1 MLTARYDPYI
11 PESGSDW
18 DSIPHVRVPSVEA
31 MAPLVDVMS
40 LHVPLLPATRN
51 MITLAVLEKMKPTA
65 ILINVARGGVVKED
79 DLWQALREGVIA
91 SAGVDAWMSEPPT
104 KEVYGDILDLE
115 NLVMSP
121 HIGGSPAEVQIATCM
136 SMVDH
141 MKELID
147 GKPPRDRVG

>member
-1 MLTARYDPYI
+1 M
-11 PESGSDW
+11 
-18 DSIPHVRVPSVEA
+18 
-31 MAPLVDVMS
+31 
-40 LHVPLLPATRN
+40 
-51 MITLAVLEKMKPTA
+51 
-65 ILINVARGGVVKED
+65 KED

-104 KEVYGDILDLE
+104 NEVYGDILDLE
-115 NLVMSP
+115 SLVMSP

-136 SMVDH
+136 NMVDH